1 MCRLSGAL
9 IDRTAYQVQ
18 HPHDCRIGNF
28 IMHDVGQEPF
38 RYRCRSNFLNRV
50 QVAIALSVIGLSSI
64 AVAQTTTPAPEAAI
78 GLTAKNLETT
88 VKDMVAAAN
97 PLAAKAGKDIL
108 AAGGSAV
115 DAAIAVQLV
124 LNLVEPQSSGL
135 GGGAFLVHWDGKDMA
150 TLDGRETAPAAA
162 IPERFL
168 WADGKPVEFY
178 AAVVGGRS
186 VGVPGTPRLLA
197 AAHKKWGRLPWA
209 KLFEPAIQIA
219 DNGFN
224 ISPRL
229 AGLLAKDKFLNKD
242 PNAKALY
249 YNADGTPKAVGTELK
264 NSAMAATLR
273 SLATNGMDVFYDG
286 EIAQDIVATVTGH
299 AANPG
304 DITLA
309 DLKAYQAIERNAVCR
324 PYRGLKVCG
333 MGPPSSGAIAVLQTL
348 STLEGQNMAAM
359 PIGPDAAHWIAEAER
374 LAFADR
380 AQYLADP
387 DFVSVPVEGL
397 LDIEYLKGR
406 AALVDPA
413 KSMGPAKAGEPPR
426 KKAELFAPSDGIEFG
441 TSHISIVDR
450 FGNAVSMTTTIEDGF
465 GARLM
470 TKSGFLLNNELTDFS
485 FVPTKDGMPV
495 ANRVEPGK
503 RPRSSMAPTI
513 VIDAN
518 GKLHAIVGSPGGSLI
533 INFVVKTLV
542 ALIDWK
548 LDPQVAVDLPNFGS
562 RNGPTELEMGTEAE
576 GWKDVLEAKG
586 HAIKLI
592 EMTSGI
598 QAIVVTANGFM
609 GGADSRREGV
619 AIGN

>member
-1 MCRLSGAL
+1 
-9 IDRTAYQVQ
+9 
-18 HPHDCRIGNF
+18 
-28 IMHDVGQEPF
+28 MHDDHNAPLDDH
-38 RYRCRSNFLNRV
+38 SNSSFLKRL
-50 QVAIALSVIGLSSI
+50 QLGAGMALFGLGMAAAS
-64 AVAQTTTPAPEAAI
+64 AQTLAPAPEAAT
-78 GLTAKNLETT
+78 GRQVKSAETT
-88 VKDMVAAAN
+88 TQDMVAAAN
-97 PLAAKAGKDIL
+97 PLAAQAGKDIL
-108 AAGGSAV
+108 AAGGSAT

-135 GGGAFLVHWDGKDMA
+135 GGGALLVHWDGKTMA

-168 WADGKPVEFY
+168 WADGKPAEFY

-186 VGVPGTPRLLA
+186 VGVPGTPRLLE
-197 AAHKKWGRLPWA
+197 AAHKKWRKLPWQQ
-209 KLFEPAIQIA
+209 LFEPAIQIA

-229 AGLLAKDKFLNKD
+229 AGLLAKDKFLSRD

-249 YNADGTPKAVGTELK
+249 FNEDGTPKAAGTSLK
-264 NSAMAATLR
+264 NPAMAATLR
-273 SLATNGMDVFYDG
+273 TLAQKGMDAFYDG
-286 EIAQDIVATVTGH
+286 EIAQDIVATIASH
-299 AANPG
+299 PANPG
-304 DITLA
+304 DMTLD
-309 DLKAYQAIERNAVCR
+309 DLKAYKAVERAAVCG
-324 PYRGLKVCG
+324 PYRGMKVCG
-333 MGPPSSGAIAVLQTL
+333 MGPPSSGAVAVLQTL
-348 STLEGQNMAAM
+348 SVLEGQEMASM
-359 PIGPDAAHWIAEAER
+359 PAGPDAAHWMAEAER

-387 DFVSVPVEGL
+387 DFVTVPVEGL
-397 LDIEYLKGR
+397 LDIDYLKSR

-413 KSMGPAKAGEPPR
+413 KSMGSAKAGDPPR
-426 KKAELFAPSDGIEFG
+426 KKAQAYAPSDGIEFG

-485 FVPTKDGMPV
+485 FTPTKDGLPV

-513 VIDAN
+513 VLDGS

-562 RNGPTELEMGTEAE
+562 RNGPTELEAGTEAE
-576 GWKDVLEAKG
+576 GWKPALEAKG
-586 HAIKLI
+586 HAVKLI
-592 EMTSGI
+592 DMTSGI
-598 QAIVVTANGFM
+598 QAIVVTADGFV

>member
-1 MCRLSGAL
+1 MRKEINAPFRRLSNAASPKRLRLGAAL
-9 IDRTAYQVQ
+9 ALFAFGMVTA
-18 HPHDCRIGNF
+18 N
-28 IMHDVGQEPF
+28 
-38 RYRCRSNFLNRV
+38 
-50 QVAIALSVIGLSSI
+50 
-64 AVAQTTTPAPEAAI
+64 AQTVAPAPEAGTGRLI
-78 GLTAKNLETT
+78 KTAETT
-88 VKDMVAAAN
+88 TQDMVAAAN

-135 GGGAFLVHWDGKDMA
+135 GGGALLVHFDGKIMS

-186 VGVPGTPRLLA
+186 VGVPGTPRLLE
-197 AAHKKWGRLPWA
+197 AAHKKWGKLPWA
-209 KLFEPAIQIA
+209 QLFEPAIQIA

-229 AGLLAKDKFLNKD
+229 AGLLAKDNFLSKD

-249 YNADGTPKAVGTELK
+249 FNEDGSPKTAGTSLK
-264 NSAMAATLR
+264 NPAMAATLR
-273 SLATNGMDVFYDG
+273 ALAQKGMDAFYAG
-286 EIAQDIVATVTGH
+286 EIAQDIVDTVTKH
-299 AANPG
+299 PANPG
-304 DITLA
+304 DMTLD
-309 DLKAYQAIERNAVCR
+309 DLKGYKAIERAAVCGS
-324 PYRGLKVCG
+324 YRGMKICG
-333 MGPPSSGAIAVLQTL
+333 MGPPSSGAVAVLQTL
-348 STLEGQNMAAM
+348 SVLEGQDMAAM
-359 PIGPDAAHWIAEAER
+359 PAGPDAAHWMAEAER

-387 DFVSVPVEGL
+387 DFVTVPVEGL
-397 LDIEYLKGR
+397 LDAEYLKAR

-413 KSMGPAKAGEPPR
+413 KSMGTAKPGEPPR
-426 KKAELFAPSDGIEFG
+426 KKAQAHAPSDGIEFG

-465 GARLM
+465 GARVM

-485 FVPTKDGMPV
+485 FLPVKDGLPV
-495 ANRVEPGK
+495 ANRVQPGK

-513 VIDAN
+513 VLDGS

-533 INFVVKTLV
+533 INFVAKTLV

-548 LDPQVAVDLPNFGS
+548 LDPQAAVDLPNFGS
-562 RNGPTELEMGTEAE
+562 RNGPTELETGTEAE
-576 GWKDVLEAKG
+576 GWKATLEAKG
-586 HAIKLI
+586 HAVKLI

-598 QAIVVTANGFM
+598 QAVGVTGDGFV

>member
-1 MCRLSGAL
+1 MHESNNAPFHNRKNTGFLTSLRHGLVPAL
-9 IDRTAYQVQ
+9 
-18 HPHDCRIGNF
+18 
-28 IMHDVGQEPF
+28 
-38 RYRCRSNFLNRV
+38 L
-50 QVAIALSVIGLSSI
+50 ALGLS
-64 AVAQTTTPAPEAAI
+64 AANAQTVTPAPEAGTGRLVKSA
-78 GLTAKNLETT
+78 ETT
-88 VKDMVAAAN
+88 KLDMVAAAN

-108 AAGGSAV
+108 AAGGSAI

-135 GGGAFLVHWDGKDMA
+135 GGGALLVHFDGKDMA
-150 TLDGRETAPAAA
+150 TIDGRETAPAAA

-168 WADGKPVEFY
+168 WADGKPAEFY

-186 VGVPGTPRLLA
+186 VGVPGTPRLLE

-209 KLFEPAIQIA
+209 KLFEPAIDIA
-219 DNGFN
+219 ENGFN

-229 AGLLAKDKFLNKD
+229 AGLVAKDRFLSRD

-249 YNADGTPKAVGTELK
+249 FNEDGSPKAEGTALK
-264 NSAMAATLR
+264 NPAMAATLR
-273 SLATNGMDVFYDG
+273 MLAQNGMDAFYTGD
-286 EIAQDIVATVTGH
+286 IAQDIVDTITKH
-299 AANPG
+299 PANPG
-304 DITLA
+304 DMTLD
-309 DLKAYQAIERNAVCR
+309 DLKGYKAIERPAVCG
-324 PYRGLKVCG
+324 PYRGRKVCG
-333 MGPPSSGAIAVLQTL
+333 MGPPSSGAVAVLQTL
-348 STLEGQNMAAM
+348 SVLEGQDMASM
-359 PIGPDAAHWIAEAER
+359 PAGPDAAHWISEAQR

-387 DFVSVPVEGL
+387 DFVSIPVEGL
-397 LDIEYLKGR
+397 LDAQYLKSR
-406 AALVDPA
+406 AAMIDPA
-413 KSMGPAKAGEPPR
+413 KSMGTAKAGEPPR
-426 KKAELFAPSDGIEFG
+426 KKAEIHAPSDGIEFG
-441 TSHISIVDR
+441 TSHISIIDR

-485 FVPTKDGMPV
+485 FMPAKDGLPV

-513 VIDAN
+513 VLDES
-518 GKLHAIVGSPGGSLI
+518 GKLEAVVGSPGGSLI

-562 RNGPTELEMGTEAE
+562 RNGPTELESGTEAE
-576 GWKDVLEAKG
+576 GWRPALEAKG
-586 HAIKLI
+586 HAVKLI

-598 QAIVVTANGFM
+598 QAIVVTAEGFV

>member
-1 MCRLSGAL
+1 MQQFHTAPLGLAARVKLAAALALLSLTFA
-9 IDRTAYQVQ
+9 Q
-18 HPHDCRIGNF
+18 
-28 IMHDVGQEPF
+28 
-38 RYRCRSNFLNRV
+38 
-50 QVAIALSVIGLSSI
+50 
-64 AVAQTTTPAPEAAI
+64 AQTVVPAPEI
-78 GLTAKNLETT
+78 GTGRIANHAETT
-88 VKDMVAAAN
+88 KLDMVAAAN

-135 GGGAFLVHWDGKDMA
+135 GGGAFLIHFDGTNMA

-168 WADGKPVEFY
+168 WADGKPAEFY
-178 AAVVGGRS
+178 AAVIGGRS
-186 VGVPGTPRLLA
+186 VGVPGTPRLLE
-197 AAHKKWGRLPWA
+197 AAHRKWGKLPWA
-209 KLFEPAIQIA
+209 KLFDPAIAIA
-219 DNGFN
+219 ENGFN

-229 AGLLAKDKFLNKD
+229 AGLIAKDKFLSRD
-242 PNAKALY
+242 PLAKALY
-249 YNADGTPKAVGTELK
+249 FNEDGSPKAAGTPLK
-264 NSAMAATLR
+264 NPAMAATLR
-273 SLATNGMDVFYDG
+273 ALAQGGADAFYSG
-286 EIAQDIVATVTGH
+286 AIADDIVATVTTH
-299 AANPG
+299 PANPG
-304 DITLA
+304 DMTLD
-309 DLKAYQAIERNAVCR
+309 DLKAYKTVERPAVCG
-324 PYRGLKVCG
+324 PYRGRKICG
-333 MGPPSSGAIAVLQTL
+333 MGPPSSGAVAVLQTL
-348 STLEGQNMAAM
+348 SALEGQNMAAM
-359 PIGPDAAHWIAEAER
+359 PAGPDAAHLIAEAER

-387 DFVSVPVEGL
+387 DFVSVPLEGL
-397 LDIEYLKGR
+397 LDPDYLKAR

-413 KSMGPAKAGEPPR
+413 KSMGTAKPGEPPR
-426 KKAELFAPSDGIEFG
+426 KKAEFFAPSDGIEFG
-441 TSHISIVDR
+441 TSHIAIIDR
-450 FGNAVSMTTTIEDGF
+450 FGNAVSMTTTIEDAF

-485 FVPTKDGMPV
+485 FQPIKDGLPV

-513 VIDAN
+513 VLDEN
-518 GKLHAIVGSPGGSLI
+518 GKLLAVTGSPGGSLI

-548 LDPQVAVDLPNFGS
+548 LDPQIAVDLPNFGS

-576 GWKDVLEAKG
+576 SWKPALEAKG
-586 HAIKLI
+586 HTVKLI

-598 QAIVVTANGFM
+598 QAIVVTKDGFV

>member
-1 MCRLSGAL
+1 MRQEIKALHHRSSGARFVKHL
-9 IDRTAYQVQ
+9 RVGAALAIFAFGMTAA
-18 HPHDCRIGNF
+18 N
-28 IMHDVGQEPF
+28 
-38 RYRCRSNFLNRV
+38 
-50 QVAIALSVIGLSSI
+50 
-64 AVAQTTTPAPEAAI
+64 AQTIAPAPEAGTGRIVKIA
-78 GLTAKNLETT
+78 ETT
-88 VKDMVAAAN
+88 KLDMVAAAN

-108 AAGGSAV
+108 AAGGSAI

-135 GGGAFLVHWDGKDMA
+135 GGGALLVHFDGKDMT

-186 VGVPGTPRLLA
+186 VGVPGTPRLLE
-197 AAHKKWGRLPWA
+197 AAHRKWGKLPWA
-209 KLFEPAIQIA
+209 KLFDPAIDIA
-219 DNGFN
+219 ENGFN

-229 AGLLAKDKFLNKD
+229 AGLLAKDKFLSRD

-249 YNADGTPKAVGTELK
+249 FNEDGSPKTAGTLLK
-264 NSAMAATLR
+264 NPAMAATLR
-273 SLATNGMDVFYDG
+273 ALAQNGMDAFYTGD
-286 EIAQDIVATVTGH
+286 IAQDIVDAVTKH
-299 AANPG
+299 PANPG
-304 DITLA
+304 DMTLD
-309 DLKAYQAIERNAVCR
+309 DLKGYKAMERAAICG
-324 PYRGLKVCG
+324 PYRGKKVCG
-333 MGPPSSGAIAVLQTL
+333 MGPPSSGAVAVLQTL
-348 STLEGQNMAAM
+348 SVLEGQDMAAVSA
-359 PIGPDAAHWIAEAER
+359 GAEAAHWMAEAER

-397 LDIEYLKGR
+397 LDPDYLKSR

-413 KSMGPAKAGEPPR
+413 KSMGTAKAGEPPR
-426 KKAELFAPSDGIEFG
+426 KKAEIHAPSEGIEFG
-441 TSHISIVDR
+441 TSHISIIDR

-485 FVPTKDGMPV
+485 FLPTKDGLPV

-513 VIDAN
+513 VLDEN
-518 GKLHAIVGSPGGSLI
+518 GKLQAVVGSPGGSLI
-533 INFVVKTLV
+533 INYVVKSLV

-562 RNGPTELEMGTEAE
+562 RNGPTELEAGTEAE
-576 GWKDVLEAKG
+576 GWKPALEAKG
-586 HAIKLI
+586 HAVKSI

-598 QAIVVTANGFM
+598 QAIVVTGDGFV

>member
-1 MCRLSGAL
+1 MREDNNTPFQDVSSSGFLKRLRFSAAVVAL
-9 IDRTAYQVQ
+9 CLSMSA
-18 HPHDCRIGNF
+18 
-28 IMHDVGQEPF
+28 
-38 RYRCRSNFLNRV
+38 
-50 QVAIALSVIGLSSI
+50 AIAQT
-64 AVAQTTTPAPEAAI
+64 VAPAPEA
-78 GLTAKNLETT
+78 GTGRLVKNAETT
-88 VKDMVAAAN
+88 VHDMVAAAN

-108 AAGGSAV
+108 AAGGSAI

-135 GGGAFLVHWDGKDMA
+135 GGGALLVHWDGKTMA

-168 WADGKPVEFY
+168 WADGKPAEFY

-186 VGVPGTPRLLA
+186 VGVPGTPRLLE

-209 KLFEPAIQIA
+209 QLFEPAIAIA

-229 AGLLAKDKFLNKD
+229 AGLLAKDKFLSKD

-249 YNADGTPKAVGTELK
+249 FNEDGTPKAAGAELK
-264 NSAMAATLR
+264 NPAMAATLR
-273 SLATNGMDVFYDG
+273 ALAEKGMDAFYNG
-286 EIAQDIVATVTGH
+286 EIAQDIVDTVTKH
-299 AANPG
+299 PANPG
-304 DITLA
+304 DMTID
-309 DLKAYQAIERNAVCR
+309 DLKGYKAIERAAVCG
-324 PYRGLKVCG
+324 PYRGMEVCG
-333 MGPPSSGAIAVLQTL
+333 MGPPSSGAVAVLQTL
-348 STLEGQNMAAM
+348 SVLEGQNMAAT
-359 PIGPDAAHWIAEAER
+359 PAGPDAAHWMAEAER

-397 LDIEYLKGR
+397 LDVDYLKSR

-413 KSMGPAKAGEPPR
+413 RSMGTAKAGDPPR
-426 KKAELFAPSDGIEFG
+426 KKAQAHAPSDGIEFG

-450 FGNAVSMTTTIEDGF
+450 FGNAVAMTTTIEDGF

-485 FVPTKDGMPV
+485 FVPTKDGLPV

-513 VIDAN
+513 VLDGS

-533 INFVVKTLV
+533 INYVVKTLV

-576 GWKDVLEAKG
+576 GWQAGLEAKG
-586 HAIKLI
+586 HAVKLV

-598 QAIVVTANGFM
+598 QAIVVTNDGFV

>member
-1 MCRLSGAL
+1 MRGPDNAKFHCLS
-9 IDRTAYQVQ
+9 DRW
-18 HPHDCRIGNF
+18 
-28 IMHDVGQEPF
+28 
-38 RYRCRSNFLNRV
+38 FLNRLRV
-50 QVAIALSVIGLSSI
+50 CAAVFMLSAGLGASN
-64 AVAQTTTPAPEAAI
+64 AQTLAPAPEPGTGRLLKTAE
-78 GLTAKNLETT
+78 TAKL
-88 VKDMVAAAN
+88 DMVAAAN

-135 GGGAFLVHWDGKDMA
+135 GGGAFLVHWDGKVMA

-168 WADGKPVEFY
+168 WADGKPAEFY

-186 VGVPGTPRLLA
+186 VGVPGTPRLLE

-209 KLFEPAIQIA
+209 RLFEPAIGIA
-219 DNGFN
+219 ENGFN
-224 ISPRL
+224 MSPRL
-229 AGLLAKDKFLNKD
+229 AGMLAKDRFLNRD

-249 YNADGTPKAVGTELK
+249 INEDGTTKAAGTPLK
-264 NSAMAATLR
+264 NPAMAATLR
-273 SLATNGMDVFYDG
+273 ALAQKGMDAFYSG
-286 EIAQDIVATVTGH
+286 EIAQDVVATVTNH
-299 AANPG
+299 PSNPG
-304 DITLA
+304 DMTLD
-309 DLKAYQAIERNAVCR
+309 DLKNYKAVEREAVCG
-324 PYRGLKVCG
+324 PYHGKKVCG
-333 MGPPSSGAIAVLQTL
+333 MGPPSSGGVAVLQTL
-348 STLEGQNMAAM
+348 SALEGQNMAAM
-359 PIGPDAAHWIAEAER
+359 ASGPDAAHWISEAER

-387 DFVSVPVEGL
+387 DFVSVPREGL
-397 LDIEYLKGR
+397 LDPGYLKSR
-406 AALVDPA
+406 AALIDPA
-413 KSMGPAKAGEPPR
+413 KSMGTAKAGEPPR
-426 KKAELFAPSDGIEFG
+426 KKAAVFAPSDGVEFG

-450 FGNAVSMTTTIEDGF
+450 FGNAVSMTTTIEDAF

-485 FVPTKDGMPV
+485 FMPVKDGMPV
-495 ANRVEPGK
+495 ANRLEPGK
-503 RPRSSMAPTI
+503 RPRSSIAPTI
-513 VIDAN
+513 VLDET
-518 GKLHAIVGSPGGSLI
+518 GKLYAVVGSPGGSLI

-562 RNGPTELEMGTEAE
+562 RNGPTELEAGTEAE
-576 GWKDVLEAKG
+576 GWKSALEAKG
-586 HAIKLI
+586 HAVKLI

-598 QAIVVTANGFM
+598 QAIVVTAGGFT